1 MLTIHSEI
9 ASVCVVRCTSV
20 LKQRSVVVAVARLF
34 SCGMNT
40 KISMSHFL
48 TEFTLANHSAIPTM
62 YTGINK
68 SEQRQWSD
76 MLLLPLQQECLEPSL
91 VLWIVSVHSAQLW
104 QSWMTPWVF
113 VSFLLFAVVR
123 TQPLIRKR
131 WFSFCLLMQKK
142 TFEKSLVNLDIKF
155 NGWFSMAFI

>member
-68 SEQRQWSD
+68 SEQRQ
-76 MLLLPLQQECLEPSL
+76 
-91 VLWIVSVHSAQLW
+91 
-104 QSWMTPWVF
+104 
-113 VSFLLFAVVR
+113 
-123 TQPLIRKR
+123 
-131 WFSFCLLMQKK
+131 
-142 TFEKSLVNLDIKF
+142 
-155 NGWFSMAFI
+155 